1 MAQLLRFY
9 YHKQQFA
16 SIPVLFSLMLWFYYS
31 YHMGIKHLADEEYS
45 LAIQSF
51 TKTLNFQPEQ
61 MQVYIHRA
69 EAFLQMA
76 DFQSAILN
84 VSLQY

>member
-1 MAQLLRFY
+1 MLLIHY
-9 YHKQQFA
+9 DMY
-16 SIPVLFSLMLWFYYS
+16 VLLYS
-31 YHMGIKHLADEEYS
+31 FHVGMKYLAEEDYA

-51 TKTLNFQPEQ
+51 TKTLNLQPNL

-84 VSLQY
+84 VSNNLIC

>member
-1 MAQLLRFY
+1 
-9 YHKQQFA
+9 
-16 SIPVLFSLMLWFYYS
+16 
-31 YHMGIKHLADEEYS
+31 MGIKHLADEEYS

-51 TKTLNFQPEQ
+51 TKTLNFQPQQ

-84 VSLQY
+84 VSCNIYLTQLLPSFSYAY